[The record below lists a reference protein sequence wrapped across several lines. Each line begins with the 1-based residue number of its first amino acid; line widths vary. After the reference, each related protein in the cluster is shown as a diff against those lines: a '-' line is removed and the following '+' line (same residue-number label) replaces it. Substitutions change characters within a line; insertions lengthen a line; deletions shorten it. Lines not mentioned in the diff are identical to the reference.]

1 MSESNR
7 ETLRHRLVLDYEAL
21 KNQLA
26 RYLGSA
32 DHASEALQDTWLR
45 LERATPQQPID
56 RPFVYLLRIA
66 YNIAVKRRRG
76 ERRTMMLEDARGAL
90 NIVDDAPDPERVA
103 EARSEFAALE
113 RALAE
118 LSPRRR
124 DILIASRADGIPLR
138 EIAVRLGISQ
148 RLVEM
153 ELRLALLHC
162 GQHLGKRIVQRFGPR
177 AVERSDNQDAK
188 VTEAKTE

>member
-1 MSESNR
+1 MSDSGRES
-7 ETLRHRLVLDYEAL
+7 LRHRLVLDYEAL
-21 KNQLA
+21 KAQLA

-32 DHASEALQDTWLR
+32 DHASEALQDTWLK
-45 LERATPQQPID
+45 LERATPQEPID

-76 ERRTMMLEDARGAL
+76 ERPTMMLEEARAAL
-90 NIVDDAPDPERVA
+90 NLIDDAPDPERVV
-103 EARSEFAALE
+103 EARSELAALE

-124 DILIASRADGIPLR
+124 EILIASRADGIPLR
-138 EIAVRLGISQ
+138 EIAARLGISQ

-153 ELRLALLHC
+153 ELKLALLYC
-162 GQHLGKRIVQRFGPR
+162 GQYLGKKIDQRFGPR
-177 AVERSDNQDAK
+177 ALEGSDNQGTT
-188 VTEAKTE
+188 VG

>member
-7 ETLRHRLVLDYEAL
+7 EVLRRRFVLDYEAL
-21 KNQLA
+21 KNQLE
-26 RYLGSA
+26 RYLGSVDRA
-32 DHASEALQDTWLR
+32 NDALQDTWLR
-45 LERATPQQPID
+45 LERAIPQQPID

-66 YNIAVKRRRG
+66 YNIAVKNRRS
-76 ERRTMMLEDARGAL
+76 ERRTVMLEDALAAL
-90 NIVDDAPDPERVA
+90 NFVDDAPDPERVA

-124 DILIASRADGIPLR
+124 EILIASRADGTPLR
-138 EIAVRLGISQ
+138 EIAARLGVSQ

-153 ELRLALLHC
+153 ELKLALLHC
-162 GQHLGKRIVQRFGPR
+162 GQHLGKKIVQRFGPR
-177 AVERSDNQDAK
+177 AAERSDNQDG
-188 VTEAKTE
+188 TIS